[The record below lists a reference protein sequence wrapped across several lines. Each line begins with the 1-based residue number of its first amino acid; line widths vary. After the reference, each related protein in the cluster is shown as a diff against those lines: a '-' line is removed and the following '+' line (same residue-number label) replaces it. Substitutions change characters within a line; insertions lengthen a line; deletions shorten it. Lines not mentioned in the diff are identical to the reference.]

1 MCRYLLAAPAS
12 DYDKKHQVRV
22 LLGNGLKANIW
33 QKFVDRFN
41 IQGIV
46 EFYGATEGNTN
57 IGMILILLVILGIF
71 ILFFHTID
79 VFSVFCHYGYSRK
92 RSRF

>member
-1 MCRYLLAAPAS
+1 MCRYLLAAPVS
-12 DYDKKHQVRV
+12 EYDQKHQVRI

-33 QKFVDRFN
+33 QNFVDRFN

-57 IGMILILLVILGIF
+57 IGRCFWHYMLFTTAQLVA
-71 ILFFHTID
+71 
-79 VFSVFCHYGYSRK
+79 
-92 RSRF
+92 